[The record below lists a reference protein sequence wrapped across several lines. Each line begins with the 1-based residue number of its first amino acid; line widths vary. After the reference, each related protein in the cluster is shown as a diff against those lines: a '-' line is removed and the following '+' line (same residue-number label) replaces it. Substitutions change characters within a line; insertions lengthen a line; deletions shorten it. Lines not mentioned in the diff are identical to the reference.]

1 MYDTLHLLSYG
12 RSTKENLEK
21 FPLLYIYDDRYCSY
35 KHLTLNKISNDCGS
49 IWLSYCEHATKEDI
63 QAVLDICSFNGFDKI
78 FHTLITND
86 KDKYDRT
93 TEILEELG
101 FIWTHEGRSNR
112 NPHKLQGVFV
122 YVNNDCDFK
131 GYMNTP
137 TDRENY
143 LKYKGT

>member
-1 MYDTLHLLSYG
+1 MNDYSCFLEFGTSI
-12 RSTKENLEK
+12 KENLEK
-21 FPLLYIYDDRYCSY
+21 FPELYVYTENHCSY
-35 KHLTLNKISNDCGS
+35 KNLQLNTIQNDCGS
-49 IWLSYCEHATKEDI
+49 IWLSYCEYATKEDI
-63 QAVLDICSFNGFDKI
+63 QTVLDICSFNGFDKV

-101 FIWTHEGRSNR
+101 FIRTHEGHSNR
-112 NPHKLQGVFV
+112 NPHKLQGVFI

-137 TDRENY
+137 TERENY
-143 LKYKGT
+143 LKYKGK

>member
-1 MYDTLHLLSYG
+1 MKEYKHFLKYG
-12 RSTKENLEK
+12 RTLKENLEK
-21 FPLLYIYDDRYCSY
+21 FPELYIYNSKNSQY
-35 KHLTLNKISNDCGS
+35 KSIFLDSIPNDCGS
-49 IWLSYCEHATKEDI
+49 LWLSYCEHASKDDI
-63 QAVLDICSFNGFDKI
+63 QTVLDICSFNGFDKV

-86 KDKYDRT
+86 EDTYNKT

-101 FIWTHEGRSNR
+101 FICTHKGRSNR
-112 NPHKLQGVFV
+112 NPHKLQGVFI

-143 LKYKGT
+143 LKYKGK